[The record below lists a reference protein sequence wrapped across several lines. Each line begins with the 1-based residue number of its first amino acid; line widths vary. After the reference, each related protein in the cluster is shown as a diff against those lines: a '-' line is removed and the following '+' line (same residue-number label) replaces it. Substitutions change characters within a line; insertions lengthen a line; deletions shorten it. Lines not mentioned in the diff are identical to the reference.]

1 MATTSLYKVHVRPGM
16 YIKFAFILLLLLLLV
31 CTATFQWG
39 NLAIYSTSPSNPL
52 TIDVHGDPPAEVS
65 DNSVIDV
72 FDDPPLDSEA
82 VKSLCTKTEWNPHL
96 VFTCSNNGG
105 GIGNVR
111 NSILI
116 CIRHSIAAG
125 AGLVIPQI
133 LLRKPDDITDIWT
146 KDRAPFS
153 YMFDLPHLVDSL
165 RISCP
170 GLILYSSE
178 DEIGNFTNATR
189 HDLHVEDIASK
200 PFFFARAS
208 MVDRPEL
215 WPHDFSS
222 WLEKTKLVSTAES
235 PLIIDL
241 VRSYLSYPVYSDGKE
256 FAESFGGVLKFRSDA
271 RILATK
277 VLSSLLNTSG
287 IPLDISTPFQQNA
300 FLGAHLRTEFD
311 AQKSWGNSYDTQ
323 LDSYVKQ
330 ALSTSL
336 PLIYLTSGDLSEA
349 TKFTNDVQPHNLK
362 VTTKH
367 DLLSGGD
374 KEELLALTWD
384 QQALVDY
391 LVMLKASSFAGSGTS
406 SFSWNIGLWRHI
418 FARHREH
425 LNGPQP
431 LSDELSQVYGLYPR
445 QYPQYDTCMWP

>member
-1 MATTSLYKVHVRPGM
+1 MAPAFLHKVRLGT
-16 YIKFAFILLLLLLLV
+16 YIKFVCVFLLLLLLW
-31 CTATFQWG
+31 TAHSQWG
-39 NLAIYSTSPSNPL
+39 NLGTSLTSNRL
-52 TIDVHGDPPAEVS
+52 NIDIHGDPPT
-65 DNSVIDV
+65 DV
-72 FDDPPLDSEA
+72 FDHPPLDSEA
-82 VKSLCTKTEWNPHL
+82 VRSLCAKTEWNPHL

-116 CIRHSIAAG
+116 CVRHSIAAG
-125 AGLVIPQI
+125 AGLVMPQL

-146 KDRAPFS
+146 KDHIPFS
-153 YMFDLPHLVDSL
+153 YMFDQQHFVESL

-170 GLILYSSE
+170 GLKLYSSE
-178 DEIGNFTNATR
+178 DEIGNFANATR

-200 PFFFARAS
+200 PFFFARA
-208 MVDRPEL
+208 MLVDRPEL
-215 WPHDFSS
+215 WPQDFSN
-222 WLEKTKLVSTAES
+222 WVKREKLTSTAEK
-235 PLIIDL
+235 PLIVDL

-256 FAESFGGVLKFRSDA
+256 FAESFGGMLKFRSDT
-271 RILATK
+271 RKLATK
-277 VLSSLLNTSG
+277 ILVALSQTSG
-287 IPLDISTPFQQNA
+287 IPLNISAPFLENT
-300 FLGAHLRTEFD
+300 FLGAHLRTEKD
-311 AQKSWGNSYDTQ
+311 AQKSWGNSYALQ

-330 ALSTSL
+330 ALSTGLS
-336 PLIYLTSGDLSEA
+336 LIYLTSGDLSEA
-349 TKFTNDVQPHNLK
+349 TKFTNDVRSHNLN

-384 QQALVDY
+384 QHALVDY
-391 LVMLKASSFAGSGTS
+391 LVLLKASSFAGSGTS

-418 FARHREH
+418 YAQQREH

-445 QYPQYDTCMWP
+445 QYPQYDTSMWP